1 MSCLVSVIIPVYN
14 VEDFVDRCLF
24 SILKQSYKNYEAIVV
39 NDGST
44 DTSLQICKLY
54 EKLDNRFKV
63 YTKPNGG
70 LSSARNYGLEQATGK
85 YVTYVDSDDMLDI
98 DYLKHLVDTAEKFS
112 SDLVICDYALWW
124 PQYQDAVQVRE
135 VPTSKKLTI
144 GEVYS
149 AVLTLKTST
158 TIATQGG
165 YVWNKLFRFDLIK
178 DIKFQEIKGAE
189 DEIYMFS
196 VLPLLKSA
204 CYINKP
210 LYLYNQR
217 GNSLVNRRDF
227 FIQFLKSREKL
238 IDLAKDAE
246 ILRMAKA
253 AYIQSTIYIL
263 IDKIKRGEND
273 DYLIDQLRDHAK
285 KAWSVYRKDSS
296 LRYYMDDACVK
307 YSRVLH
313 LGSLPRMLT
322 AMILKPKNRKII
334 SLGIRVLKHSL
345 KK

>member
-1 MSCLVSVIIPVYN
+1 MENSPLVSVIIPVYN

-246 ILRMAKA
+246 ILNLLGTVYQKLKEFDKAIGIFNNLVSLYPDNHILAVKLAECYFSIGNKEKAKEYA
-253 AYIQSTIYIL
+253 SIALEKYPDFS
-263 IDKIKRGEND
+263 
-273 DYLIDQLRDHAK
+273 
-285 KAWSVYRKDSS
+285 
-296 LRYYMDDACVK
+296 DALK
-307 YSRVLH
+307 
-313 LGSLPRMLT
+313 
-322 AMILKPKNRKII
+322 ILKEVNKNNE
-334 SLGIRVLKHSL
+334 
-345 KK
+345 